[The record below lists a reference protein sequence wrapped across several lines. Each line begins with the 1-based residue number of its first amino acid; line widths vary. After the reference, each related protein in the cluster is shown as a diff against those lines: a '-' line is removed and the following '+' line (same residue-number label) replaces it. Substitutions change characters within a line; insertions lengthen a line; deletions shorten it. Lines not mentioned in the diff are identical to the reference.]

1 MIAIW
6 FLISALLLEV
16 IYIGLF
22 ILTIKMPAFRFWP
35 PPTARSW
42 QFFMAWIVVAIVAIL
57 FFLLG
62 LFDYDSFIL
71 PGFWIRLPFTLAFFI
86 IGGAIGSWASLSF
99 PIRATIGLG
108 DKLVTGGP
116 YRFSRNPQYIGD
128 VLLIISYFLLTNSWM
143 VGVIGFLGVV
153 LNVLAPF
160 TEEPWLEQRF
170 GEAYLNYKRQ
180 VPRFIGRRNLD
191 TA

>member
-1 MIAIW
+1 
-6 FLISALLLEV
+6 
-16 IYIGLF
+16 
-22 ILTIKMPAFRFWP
+22 
-35 PPTARSW
+35 
-42 QFFMAWIVVAIVAIL
+42 
-57 FFLLG
+57 
-62 LFDYDSFIL
+62 
-71 PGFWIRLPFTLAFFI
+71 
-86 IGGAIGSWASLSF
+86 
-99 PIRATIGLG
+99 
-108 DKLVTGGP
+108 
-116 YRFSRNPQYIGD
+116 
-128 VLLIISYFLLTNSWM
+128 M